1 MSQNIFRNYKLSDDL
16 ISFWY
21 KARHNVLPCYYTQ
34 SLWYTNQSATC
45 VLNGYSIE
53 STAHV
58 LNGCSKL
65 KNNYSKRHDRIVE
78 KIGREIR
85 SRENKV
91 IVNKTVRTALRE
103 SGLRAEDSDEGL
115 LNLKPDIVIKQENK
129 LIILDVA
136 CPYDLY
142 FAELCEA
149 KINKYRDLQRY
160 LTTNYMECKVDAI
173 IVGSLGTIHKKA
185 LKILMDTGM
194 PKGKAKGLLKW
205 KSTSSIIGSRQIW
218 NLRCK
223 LVSKN

>member
-1 MSQNIFRNYKLSDDL
+1 MN
-16 ISFWY
+16 
-21 KARHNVLPCYYTQ
+21 
-34 SLWYTNQSATC
+34 C
-45 VLNGYSIE
+45 VLDGYSTE

-65 KNNYSKRHDRIVE
+65 ENNYSKRHDRIIE
-78 KIGREIR
+78 KIGREIK

-103 SGLRAEDSDEGL
+103 SGLRAEDNDEGL

-142 FAELCEA
+142 LAELYEA

-185 LKILMDTGM
+185 LKVLMDTGM
-194 PKGKAKGLLKW
+194 PKSKVKGQLKW
-205 KSTSSIIGSRQIW
+205 GSTSSIIGSRQIW
-218 NLRCK
+218 NL
-223 LVSKN
+223 